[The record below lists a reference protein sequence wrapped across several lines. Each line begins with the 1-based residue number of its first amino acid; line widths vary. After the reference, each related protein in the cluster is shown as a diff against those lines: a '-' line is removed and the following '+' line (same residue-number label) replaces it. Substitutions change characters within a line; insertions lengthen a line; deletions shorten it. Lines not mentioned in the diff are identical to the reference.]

1 MPQFPTQCARSPRRI
16 FVMPIEISEQQWQ
29 NLFRFA
35 YSLCQHREDA
45 LDLVHSAIERLLRV
59 KSTQPLQLEAYLR
72 QVIRHLHYDR
82 WRRQQRTPVHEPLA
96 DDQSVVDT
104 SDQALEQVIIQR
116 QQLAAI
122 WSQLTAEQRDII
134 YLWAWL
140 GFTTQE
146 VADELQLP
154 KGTVLARIHRLRQ
167 RLLAAGAQA
176 EVGADNQSASR
187 E

>member
-1 MPQFPTQCARSPRRI
+1 MTNPVAMPLAITDT
-16 FVMPIEISEQQWQ
+16 QWQ

-45 LDLVHSAIERLLRV
+45 LDLLHSAIERLLRV

-82 WRRQQRTPVHEPLA
+82 WRRQLRLPVHQPL
-96 DDQSVVDT
+96 DDISDAVVDST
-104 SDQALEQVIIQR
+104 GMALEDVVMQHR
-116 QQLAAI
+116 QLAGI
-122 WSQLTAEQRDII
+122 WQDLSPEQRDII

-140 GFTTQE
+140 GFSTQE
-146 VADELQLP
+146 VADELNLP

-167 RLLAAGAQA
+167 RLMAGGGAAGA
-176 EVGADNQSASR
+176 N
-187 E
+187 